1 MKFLLLIVPFF
12 VMSQSTERVS
22 VHLFDLPDSISIQEF
37 KQDISQLNA
46 LYEKN
51 GYGADR
57 YKIYS
62 VKDSDEVKKY
72 RYLWISTWKSD
83 AEYEGAHSQ
92 EIRTLFNN
100 YFAPKYKPVLDNEIY
115 RKLFLVKQ

>member
-57 YKIYS
+57 YKISTQLIKEPLSGPNTIYTNYLTLLR
-62 VKDSDEVKKY
+62 VENGIIQKKITIKQTCTN
-72 RYLWISTWKSD
+72 RMST
-83 AEYEGAHSQ
+83 
-92 EIRTLFNN
+92 ILFW
-100 YFAPKYKPVLDNEIY
+100 FRQKG
-115 RKLFLVKQ
+115 RKCSANPI